1 MGGNSL
7 ANVKPEG
14 NEIYCFVLFSLVVC
28 ADLFSTQCAPNG
40 LFYFDLVSGD
50 LPWRLFRMSIKKKT
64 REVKSQEEV

>member
-1 MGGNSL
+1 MKFAVLCSSAL
-7 ANVKPEG
+7 W
-14 NEIYCFVLFSLVVC
+14 FV

-50 LPWRLFRMSIKKKT
+50 LPWRLFRMSIKKKP